1 MGDPVRV
8 GTLEIDQDLRYQR
21 LEWRI
26 ERISWVLGA
35 LVLLAGV
42 AGLFGSGPLSTAE
55 AAGGSGLRVSY
66 DRFLRDGSTSRLTIL
81 TETGGSPVL
90 EVLISRAYLSGMRV
104 DRVFPEPRRIEA
116 AGDWMRCHFDVEPRS
131 RAEIVLDLEP
141 TRPGGTGASLRI
153 GGGGSVSFW
162 QFVYP

>member
-8 GTLEIDQDLRYQR
+8 GSLEIDQDLRYQH

-26 ERISWVLGA
+26 ERISWALGG
-35 LVLLAGV
+35 LVLLASV
-42 AGLFGSGPLSTAE
+42 AGLFGSGPVSTAE

-66 DRFLRDGSTSRLTIL
+66 DRFLRDGSTNRLTIL
-81 TETGGSPVL
+81 TETGASEVL
-90 EVLISRAYLSGMRV
+90 EVLVSRAYLSGMRV

-116 AGDWMRCHFDVEPRS
+116 AGDWVRCHFDVEPHT
-131 RAEIVLDLEP
+131 RAEIVIDLEP
-141 TRPGGTGASLRI
+141 TRPGRTGASLRI
-153 GGGGSVSFW
+153 EGGGSLSFW